1 MNIDVGRS
9 ILIIAVCSL
18 CTFAERL
25 LPFAVFG
32 RRAVPDVV
40 RYLGKILP
48 MAVIAALT
56 VYCLRGI
63 SFASAAGCVPALA
76 AAVTAALHLWR
87 GRTLISVVGGTAVYM
102 LLVQCVF

>member
-25 LPFAVFG
+25 LPFSVF
-32 RRAVPDVV
+32 
-40 RYLGKILP
+40 
-48 MAVIAALT
+48 
-56 VYCLRGI
+56 
-63 SFASAAGCVPALA
+63 
-76 AAVTAALHLWR
+76 